1 MTKHSFHAVI
11 LAVAVATGGAS
22 FTSIAA
28 AAAPAMSAAVATPLD
43 AANKAIKAN
52 KLDDAL
58 AKLREAGAVSGKTPS
73 ETHVMNQLLSFVLLK
88 QNKFA
93 DALPVLEQM
102 LASGQATSAE
112 KSTIN
117 KQLLGIYSAQKNYPK
132 MLELGQGLISAG
144 AADNATFGAVATA
157 YEKTGKLGDAVKFV
171 KNRIDSATSA
181 GKKPPENELLL
192 LLDYQ
197 RRLKD
202 EKGAAETFEKLVS
215 YYQKAD
221 YWENI
226 LQPVLKAPGNSDA
239 VTLNVYRLMR
249 STGALKRATDLTEMA
264 QLATETGASGEAL
277 EVLQK
282 AISSNAFSE
291 ARDKDRNARLLE
303 SIKKKVAADQAG
315 LAKADADAKAGK
327 SGDAD
332 VAVGRT
338 YYGLA
343 QYDKATEALKRGI
356 AKGGLT
362 TPEEAQTL
370 LGISLLRQKK
380 GGEAV
385 AAFKAV
391 KGDPKYVNMASYW
404 AIHAR

>member
-1 MTKHSFHAVI
+1 
-11 LAVAVATGGAS
+11 VA
-22 FTSIAA
+22 
-28 AAAPAMSAAVATPLD
+28 P
-43 AANKAIKAN
+43 
-52 KLDDAL
+52 
-58 AKLREAGAVSGKTPS
+58 
-73 ETHVMNQLLSFVLLK
+73 
-88 QNKFA
+88 
-93 DALPVLEQM
+93 
-102 LASGQATSAE
+102 
-112 KSTIN
+112 
-117 KQLLGIYSAQKNYPK
+117 
-132 MLELGQGLISAG
+132 
-144 AADNATFGAVATA
+144 A
-157 YEKTGKLGDAVKFV
+157 YEKTGKLADAVKFV
-171 KNRIDSATSA
+171 KSRIDGATSA

-226 LQPVLKAPGNSDA
+226 LQPVLKAPGNTDA
-239 VTLNVYRLMR
+239 VTLNIYRLMR
-249 STGALKRATDLTEMA
+249 STGALKRATDYTEMA
-264 QLATETGASGEAL
+264 QLASENGSAGEAL

-282 AISSNAFSE
+282 GISSNAFTE

-315 LAKADADAKAGK
+315 VAKADADAKAGK

-332 VAVGRT
+332 VAVART
-338 YYGLA
+338 YFGLA

-356 AKGGLT
+356 AKGGLSSA
-362 TPEEAQTL
+362 EEAQTL

-391 KGDPKYVNMASYW
+391 KGDPKFTNVASYW